1 MNTRLLARVRPA
13 YYHDM
18 VPRELARRNMRE
30 WVRAARLVS
39 RTKRGWNAT
48 PKGTQ

>member
-13 YYHDM
+13 YVHDM

-39 RTKRGWNAT
+39 RTQRGWVST
-48 PKGTQ
+48 PKVTP

>member
-1 MNTRLLARVRPA
+1 MNTRLLARVRPY

-30 WVRAARLVS
+30 WIRAARLVS
-39 RTKRGWNAT
+39 RTQRGWVST
-48 PKGTQ
+48 PKVTP